1 MIIDFHI
8 HIGLREHWHP
18 WVNEHFKETN
28 PELYKNFD
36 KIMNPA
42 GLEQYLRVQG
52 VDYGVILAEN
62 SPITTGVVSNE
73 YVSDF
78 CEGRKMFIP
87 FASIDPK
94 TEKEPGKKLKKLV
107 DEQGFRG
114 LKLYPTY
121 QQYHPND
128 DIVYSL
134 YEGAQR
140 LGIPVMVHTGSSIF
154 KGSRLKFGNPLHL
167 DDVAVDF
174 PNLVI
179 IMAHSGRGLWYA
191 EAFFLSKIHNNI
203 YMEVSGLPPKN
214 LMKYFPDLNEN
225 SDKVIFGS
233 DWPGIRSIKENIEK
247 IRALPLED
255 STKDK
260 ILGLNAARLLGL
272 K

>member
-18 WVNEHFKETN
+18 WVNEHFKGTN
-28 PELYKNFD
+28 PELYENFD
-36 KIMNPA
+36 KIMNPE
-42 GLEQYLRVQG
+42 GLEQHLRAQG
-52 VDYGVILAEN
+52 VDYAIILAEN

-73 YVSDF
+73 YVHDF
-78 CEGRKMFIP
+78 CKGRKMFIP

-94 TEKEPGKKLKKLV
+94 TEKEPGKELRTQV
-107 DEQGFRG
+107 EERGFKG

-128 DIVYSL
+128 EIVYPLYKEAQSL
-134 YEGAQR
+134 D
-140 LGIPVMVHTGSSIF
+140 IPVMVHIGSSIF
-154 KGSRLKFGNPLHL
+154 KGSRLKFGNPLLL

-174 PNLVI
+174 PDLKI
-179 IMAHSGRGLWYA
+179 IMAHSGRGLWYK

-214 LMKYFPDLNEN
+214 LMMYFPDLKEIPN
-225 SDKVIFGS
+225 KILFGS
-233 DWPGIRSIKENIEK
+233 DWPGIKSIKENIEM

-255 STKDK
+255 SAKDK
-260 ILGLNAARLLGL
+260 ILGINAARLLGL